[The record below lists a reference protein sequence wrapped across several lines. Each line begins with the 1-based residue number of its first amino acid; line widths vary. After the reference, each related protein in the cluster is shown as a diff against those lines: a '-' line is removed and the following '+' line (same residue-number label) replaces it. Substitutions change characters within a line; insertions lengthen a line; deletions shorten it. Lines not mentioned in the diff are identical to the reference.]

1 MPNAYI
7 TEFAGPMPALTAAR
21 SCKTDEGSKRGM
33 IDRSHPLCRLFTDLV
48 ARRLYGD
55 AGIRDPSIAEYV
67 STVLTTFADVNNLYR
82 VRDARGKRLEEVGE
96 MLMESDPMLAA
107 RSFDREREVRKH
119 VGDFTLF
126 FTGLFPE
133 YVASLPRRGL
143 HLDAFMDYLQA
154 GKESY
159 RIVSFFDQFEYQ
171 AEAPLFRRLSD
182 QFETCVYGLNLVKR
196 DLEGLQQDYCRN
208 LKVRI
213 Q

>member
-1 MPNAYI
+1 MQH
-7 TEFAGPMPALTAAR
+7 FL
-21 SCKTDEGSKRGM
+21 SDCKIEEGRVKSGM
-33 IDRSHPLCRLFTDLV
+33 IDRCHPLRRLFTELV

-55 AGIRDPSIAEYV
+55 AGVRDPSIAEYV

-82 VRDARGKRLEEVGE
+82 IRDARGKRLEEVGE
-96 MLMESDPMLAA
+96 MLIESNPMLAA

-143 HLDAFMDYLQA
+143 RLDAFIDYLQA

-159 RIVSFFDQFEYQ
+159 RIVSFFDQFEYK

-182 QFETCVYGLNLVKR
+182 QFETCVYALNLVKH
-196 DLEGLQQDYCRN
+196 DLESHQQDYYLT
-208 LKVRI
+208 LKARI